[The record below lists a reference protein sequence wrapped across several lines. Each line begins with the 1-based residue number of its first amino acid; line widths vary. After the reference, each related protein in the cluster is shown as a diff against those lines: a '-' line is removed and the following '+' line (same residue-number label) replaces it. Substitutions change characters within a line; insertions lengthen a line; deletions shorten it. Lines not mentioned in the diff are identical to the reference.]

1 MENSTNINFSEGG
14 EDEENRQC
22 INGSST
28 NIGRYLQ
35 NEELSIG
42 AQNLLWTNRIA
53 VQTETMRQ
61 ERQPADISSADSTE
75 QNGPVNN
82 QMATDAGKI
91 RQQHSGQCQRQR
103 TATPIS
109 PADSYSRRNTNR
121 VTTADPRARKKRNDK
136 AYRDR
141 VKEKQQRMESN
152 LETLKAEND
161 TLIKQNTLVNQ
172 RFETQSKEL
181 DGLNQN
187 FIKQLEN
194 QHKMKFDLER
204 LETEN
209 GELKREN
216 KSLKRDN
223 VLANEKFETQ
233 SKQLGK
239 LEHKYKKQHERKRQL
254 KSNLKTLEV
263 EKGRLK
269 NEIIELLKKER
280 VAGYS
285 TNFIGRFGHC
295 PNVETE
301 ASPQVVPSLTSEL

>member
-1 MENSTNINFSEGG
+1 MENSKNINFSEGG
-14 EDEENRQC
+14 EDEENRQS

-42 AQNLLWTNRIA
+42 AQNLLWTNRIP

-82 QMATDAGKI
+82 QTATDAGKI
-91 RQQHSGQCQRQR
+91 RQQHSGQCQRQP

-109 PADSYSRRNTNR
+109 PADSYSTRNTHR

-141 VKEKQQRMESN
+141 VKEKQLRMESN

-161 TLIKQNTLVNQ
+161 ALIKENTLVNQ

-181 DGLNQN
+181 DELNQN

-239 LEHKYKKQHERKRQL
+239 LERKYKKQHERKRQL

-263 EKGRLK
+263 ENGRLK

-280 VAGYS
+280 VAGCS

-295 PNVETE
+295 PNMETE